1 MDLVQNLLIKI
12 IKLSMDLVHD
22 LSSPIAALFEVIKPR
37 KQRNCQ
43 LETNLFLESHIQLV
57 RLACSSILSIEA
69 VAAHIRSLM

>member
-1 MDLVQNLLIKI
+1 MFPPLV
-12 IKLSMDLVHD
+12 SVE
-22 LSSPIAALFEVIKPR
+22 SPVNAIAALFEVIKPR